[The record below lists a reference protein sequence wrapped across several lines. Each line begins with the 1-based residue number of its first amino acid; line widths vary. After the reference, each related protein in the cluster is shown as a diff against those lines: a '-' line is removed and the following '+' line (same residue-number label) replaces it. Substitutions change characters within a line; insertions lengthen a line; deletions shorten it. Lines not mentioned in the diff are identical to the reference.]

1 MEHHLHQLRHEVV
14 GIESKLIWLPLAQ
27 QISFI
32 TFSIVELT
40 KQYSTILLK
49 FVLPQ
54 HWLACTMF
62 YFFYCVIRLPSS
74 LSHLFVNFYRSS

>member
-1 MEHHLHQLRHEVV
+1 MMERHLHQFRHEVV
-14 GIESKLIWLPLAQ
+14 GIESKLFWLPLAQ
-27 QISFI
+27 QMSFI

-54 HWLACTMF
+54 HWLACTMI
-62 YFFYCVIRLPSS
+62 YYSIV
-74 LSHLFVNFYRSS
+74 